1 MERIKEIIE
10 GCVAGK
16 RHCQELLYKM
26 FSDVLFAVSLRYS
39 GDYEEA
45 RDNLQDG
52 FIKILN
58 NIKQYSG
65 KGSFEGWMKRIVINT
80 ALEKYRKKNQML
92 TVSVKEELCQDQVY
106 EDVEEK
112 ISADDLMK
120 MIMELPP
127 RYKLVFNLYAIE
139 GYSHA
144 EISNMLD
151 ISEGTSKSNLSR
163 ARTILQNKLKKNLNP
178 VQMISGND
186 R

>member
-1 MERIKEIIE
+1 
-10 GCVAGK
+10 
-16 RHCQELLYKM
+16 M
-26 FSDVLFAVSLRYS
+26 FADILFAVCLRYS

-58 NIKQYSG
+58 KIKQYSG

-80 ALEKYRKKNQML
+80 ALERYRKNNQML
-92 TVSVKEELCQDQVY
+92 TVSVNEEICQDHLQ
-106 EDVEEK
+106 EDVEDK

-120 MIMELPP
+120 LIQELPP
-127 RYKLVFNLYAIE
+127 RYKLVFNLYALE

-144 EISNMLD
+144 EIGDMLN

-163 ARTILQNKLKKNLNP
+163 ARIILQNKLKKSYSPKQVVL
-178 VQMISGND
+178 
-186 R
+186 RK